1 MLGIS
6 LSLWFGMT
14 VLQSFTE
21 TNPTMN
27 SRVIY
32 GSIDSVFAINT
43 FYLDDHA
50 ELVLQFTCVWFII
63 LEQFESPSRLWRR
76 VMKTF
81 RQLKT
86 AWVQQ
91 AMRNSLNISS
101 RNNLLRV

>member
-21 TNPTMN
+21 TNPTVN

-43 FYLDDHA
+43 VYLDDHA
-50 ELVLQFTCVWFII
+50 ELVLQFTCV
-63 LEQFESPSRLWRR
+63 
-76 VMKTF
+76 
-81 RQLKT
+81 
-86 AWVQQ
+86 
-91 AMRNSLNISS
+91 
-101 RNNLLRV
+101 